1 MGGEGWGAGMG
12 IESMRG
18 MVPQAFFRNAGC
30 REHQRWKCPM
40 LNVENSLSVQA
51 LFLLLLHTIYLFS
64 VVALETKYF
73 LHESAFYPD
82 KSSESA
88 ERNRIFFNPRS
99 RVVKGLVQAPNQRM
113 PIISA
118 PRTLVHPMS
127 HF

>member
-1 MGGEGWGAGMG
+1 MG

-88 ERNRIFFNPRS
+88 QRNRIFFNPRS
-99 RVVKGLVQAPNQRM
+99 RVVKGLVRPGPKPKNANHWCSQNPGASNVAFLA
-113 PIISA
+113 IIE
-118 PRTLVHPMS
+118 
-127 HF
+127 F